1 MKERSL
7 STDCS
12 KMEESVFG
20 IEIRGCVEQN
30 REFNGLSRICTR
42 LPWNLHAPH
51 NQKADPPTRIRPQ
64 NIDDLHYSYFFA
76 GILLNFFTPPF
87 SPKMGASQQYKRK
100 ALNTMSSQ
108 RHRTSHS

>member
-1 MKERSL
+1 
-7 STDCS
+7 
-12 KMEESVFG
+12 MEESVFG

-64 NIDDLHYSYFFA
+64 NIDDLHYSYFLPGFFLIFLPHRLA
-76 GILLNFFTPPF
+76 PKWGLL
-87 SPKMGASQQYKRK
+87 
-100 ALNTMSSQ
+100 SS
-108 RHRTSHS
+108 TNGKL